1 MKILKYIF
9 LSATFLQETPGVEI
23 RHVRI
28 EGKYRMSR
36 KDKFEKC
43 KKVLSYNKYLVD
55 MKNFSLGQN
64 AKASLQNQE
73 SHIYGEKLTQFFQ
86 LERRAHQ
93 GDPSLTYLFILT

>member
-1 MKILKYIF
+1 
-9 LSATFLQETPGVEI
+9 
-23 RHVRI
+23 
-28 EGKYRMSR
+28 
-36 KDKFEKC
+36 
-43 KKVLSYNKYLVD
+43 

-73 SHIYGEKLTQFFQ
+73 SHIYGEKLTQLFQ